1 MISPTTPRNM
11 GWRVALA
18 GLGINLALGVL
29 YTWSLFKG
37 AIEKDFGWKGDQ
49 LNDPYALCCLV
60 FAFAMI
66 QAGRLQD
73 MIGPRITATVGGVLV
88 AAGMLLISTTN
99 NYTLWVVGFGVLV
112 GTGIGFGYACTTP
125 ASLKW
130 FPKAKTGLI
139 AGLVVAGF
147 GLAPVYL
154 APLSETL
161 LKEFGLLKAMLI
173 LGVLFAVIVISLSQL
188 LKNPPEG
195 YVAEAPTSGSI
206 MAASLPAAIDL
217 TPAQILS
224 RGSFWLLWLLYFI
237 GAGAGLMVIGSIS
250 SMAKKSMGTSAF
262 IAVAVLAIGNA
273 LGRVVAGSLSDRIGR
288 RMTLL
293 IVFLVQAILM
303 FLAIPVTG
311 GATTPVVLVLVAAL
325 IGANY
330 GANLSLFPSITKD
343 LWGIRNFGVNY
354 GILFTAW
361 GVGGFV
367 LSRVTQM
374 LKASSGSYN
383 SSFMVAGIL
392 LILGALLTLGIK
404 REAK

>member
-1 MISPTTPRNM
+1 
-11 GWRVALA
+11 
-18 GLGINLALGVL
+18 
-29 YTWSLFKG
+29 
-37 AIEKDFGWKGDQ
+37 
-49 LNDPYALCCLV
+49 
-60 FAFAMI
+60 
-66 QAGRLQD
+66 
-73 MIGPRITATVGGVLV
+73 
-88 AAGMLLISTTN
+88 
-99 NYTLWVVGFGVLV
+99 
-112 GTGIGFGYACTTP
+112 
-125 ASLKW
+125 
-130 FPKAKTGLI
+130 
-139 AGLVVAGF
+139 
-147 GLAPVYL
+147 
-154 APLSETL
+154 
-161 LKEFGLLKAMLI
+161 
-173 LGVLFAVIVISLSQL
+173 
-188 LKNPPEG
+188 
-195 YVAEAPTSGSI
+195 
-206 MAASLPAAIDL
+206 
-217 TPAQILS
+217 
-224 RGSFWLLWLLYFI
+224 
-237 GAGAGLMVIGSIS
+237 MVIGSIS

-293 IVFLVQAILM
+293 IVFLVQAVLM
-303 FLAIPVTG
+303 FVAIPVTG

-383 SSFMVAGIL
+383 SSFTVAGIL
-392 LILGALLTLGIK
+392 LILGALLTFGIK